1 MMGTELAPLTELE
14 QRRFAKLEDVIRR
27 GQQTFVEVGNAL
39 AEIRDS
45 RLYKETHSTFEAYC
59 RERWGWTRQ
68 NTNRII
74 SASKVVKNLEPNGSI
89 PAPSSE
95 GQVRPLTKL
104 QTPED
109 QYEAWKRAHEIA
121 DDEGRAVTGEV
132 VGRAADEIKPKQKPS
147 PIRMKDCEKV
157 VAESHADKAI
167 SWINEIDLKAPGAHA
182 ALLKV
187 VNYCNSLIEGLSND

>member
-1 MMGTELAPLTELE
+1 MSNELAPLTELE
-14 QRRFAKLEDVIRR
+14 QRRLAKLEDVIRR
-27 GQQTFVEVGNAL
+27 GQQTFIEVGNAL

-45 RLYKETHSTFEAYC
+45 KLYRKQYSTFEAYC
-59 RERWGWTRQ
+59 RDQWGWS
-68 NTNRII
+68 RIQAHRFI
-74 SASKVVKNLEPNGSI
+74 KASGAAKMLPIGNKPT
-89 PAPSSE
+89 SE

-104 QTPED
+104 ATPED

-132 VGRAADEIKPKQKPS
+132 VGRAVKEIQPKQKKS
-147 PIRMKDCEKV
+147 RVSMKDCEKV

-187 VNYCNSLIEGLSND
+187 VNYCNLLLEGLSND